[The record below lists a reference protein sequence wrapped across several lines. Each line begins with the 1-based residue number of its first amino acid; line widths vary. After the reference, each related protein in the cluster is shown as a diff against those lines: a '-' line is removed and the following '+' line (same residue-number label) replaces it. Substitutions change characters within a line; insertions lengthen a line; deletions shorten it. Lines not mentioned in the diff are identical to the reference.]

1 MVNENQKT
9 VSECSPRTTPH
20 PNSPETS
27 LILELASI
35 TEPIPLNRI
44 FPRPQPVEVDLGC
57 GDGDFLLK
65 YAALHP
71 ERNFIGVERLLGRLK
86 KLDKKGR
93 RAGLENIRGV
103 LIECGYFV
111 HYLLPPSSIH
121 ALHIY
126 FPDPWPKKKH
136 KKHRLINETFPTA
149 AARVLVPGGRVYV
162 RTDHD
167 EYFQQILEV
176 FGADRRFVPVETP
189 QELLAV
195 PTEFQIEFE
204 SKGLAIHHAA
214 FELRR

>member
-9 VSECSPRTTPH
+9 VSECSPQTTLH

-27 LILELASI
+27 LILELTSI

-44 FPRPQPVEVDLGC
+44 FLRPQPVEVDLGC
-57 GDGDFLLK
+57 GDGGFLLK

-86 KLDKKGR
+86 KLDRKGR
-93 RAGLENIRGV
+93 RAGLTNIRGV
-103 LIECGYFV
+103 RIECGYFV
-111 HYLLPPSSIH
+111 RYLLPPSSIH

-149 AARVLVPGGRVYV
+149 AARVLVPSGRVYI
-162 RTDHD
+162 RTDHG

-195 PTEFQIEFE
+195 PTDFQLEFE
-204 SKGLAIHHAA
+204 SKGLPIHYAA
-214 FELRR
+214 FELRL